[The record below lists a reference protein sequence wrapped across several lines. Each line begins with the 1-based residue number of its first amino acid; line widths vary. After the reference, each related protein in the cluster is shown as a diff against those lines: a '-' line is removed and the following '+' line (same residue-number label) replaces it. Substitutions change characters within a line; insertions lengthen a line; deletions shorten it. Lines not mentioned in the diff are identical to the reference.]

1 MGLMVGITWY
11 YAKKTRDLWKITQT
25 SLTVSWIREI
35 LNDEYEI
42 AEKVADNKLHLLE
55 KITDKILN
63 LTVDKADTKKI
74 QPDIISSVVDHMM
87 ALQDAHDTAVIS
99 SLITLKK
106 YRTDVLNE
114 LIKRDLS
121 LPRSFGEKWE
131 NMIKDA
137 DERISKIKEEHDK
150 KVHDESKKLDEFL
163 KKIKHQLEKFSSR

>member
-42 AEKVADNKLHLLE
+42 AEKMADNKLHLLE
-55 KITDKILN
+55 KITDKILD
-63 LTVDKADTKKI
+63 LTVDKVDAKKI
-74 QPDIISSVVDHMM
+74 GPDIISFVVDQMM
-87 ALQDAHDTAVIS
+87 ALQDAHDTAVFT
-99 SLITLKK
+99 SLIAVKK
-106 YRTDVLNE
+106 SHTDVLNE

-121 LPRSFGEKWE
+121 LPRDFGKKWE

-137 DERISKIKEEHDK
+137 DEKISKIKEEHDK
-150 KVHDESKKLDEFL
+150 KVHDKSKRLDEFL
-163 KKIKHQLEKFSSR
+163 KKIKHQSEEFSSR